1 MSAAV
6 DSTLLSFARQGGLP
20 PFAAVTDDADIDGA
34 IDVLLKELGE
44 GVAALEASLASSGP
58 REHDGAYDAVVETVA
73 TLTEPI
79 ERVWGLVSHLM
90 GVRNT
95 PSLRAAQE
103 RAQPKVVAAM
113 MALAQSEAITKALQH
128 IAESSAFSSLSPTR
142 QRIIEAKLKDARLS
156 GFGLEGEKKARFNA
170 LQTELSEL
178 ATRFSNNV
186 LDATK
191 AWSLLLRDHADVD
204 GTPASWRAM
213 AAAAAREHAGDAG
226 ADKADAAAA
235 TADKGPWRLSLDFPS
250 FQPFMRSCTNRALRE
265 KAYKAFLARAS
276 ELDGGTHDN
285 RPLIGRIL
293 ALRHEKAQL
302 LGFAGFAELS
312 LAQKMAP
319 STDAVHALLEE
330 LRAVSLP
337 VAKAELKELSDLAGF
352 DVKQWDV
359 EFYAEKLREARYAF
373 SEEELRQYLP
383 YPSVLQGLF
392 SVVKRLFDVDV
403 VVDDNV
409 AGWNDDVRY
418 YRVSRD
424 GTDVAAF
431 FLDPYARP
439 ANKRGG
445 AWMDDCVTR
454 RRLPDGT
461 LRLPVAYLV
470 CNQPAPVEGKPSLLP
485 FRDVETLF
493 HEFGHGLQHMLSTVD
508 DVDASGIRGVEWDA
522 VELPSQF
529 MENWCTDRETLLSFA
544 KHTDTGEP
552 LPDALFEKVKAAK
565 TFRAASIMMRQLM
578 FATVDLALHDGPLG
592 DKSAPD
598 VQREIA
604 ATNSVLPMLD
614 EDRFLCSFSHIFAG
628 GYAAGYY
635 SYKWAEVL
643 SADAFGAFE
652 DAGLDDDAAV
662 RATGARFR
670 DTVLALGG
678 GVHPG
683 EVFRRFRGRDPSTA
697 ALLRHAGLVTAQ

>member
-1 MSAAV
+1 MSAA
-6 DSTLLSFARQGGLP
+6 SLSPLLAFARDGGLP
-20 PFAAVTDDADIDGA
+20 PFGAVSDDANIDGV
-34 IDVLLKELGE
+34 IDTLLGELKEGF
-44 GVAALEASLASSGP
+44 AALEAAVANDPG
-58 REHDGAYDAVVETVA
+58 DNAYDAVVETLA
-73 TLTEPI
+73 TLTEPM

-90 GVRNT
+90 GVRNA
-95 PSLRAAQE
+95 PALRAAQE
-103 RAQPKVVAAM
+103 RNQPKVIAAM
-113 MALAQSEAITKALQH
+113 MALAQSEPVTTALQR
-128 IAESSAFSSLSPTR
+128 IADSKAFASLSPTR
-142 QRIIEAKLKDARLS
+142 QRIVEAKLKDARLS
-156 GFGLEGEKKARFNA
+156 GFGLEGAQKERFNA

-178 ATRFSNNV
+178 STKFSNNV

-191 AWSLLLRDHADVD
+191 AWSLMLRDAADVD
-204 GTPASWRAM
+204 GTPQSWRAM
-213 AAAAAREHAGDAG
+213 AAAAARDAG
-226 ADKADAAAA
+226 EEGASADA
-235 TADKGPWRLSLDFPS
+235 GPWRLSLDFPS
-250 FQPFMRSCTNRALRE
+250 FQPFMRYCTNRQRRE
-265 KAYKAFLARAS
+265 EAYKAYLARAS
-276 ELDGGTHDN
+276 ELDGGAHDN

-293 ALRHEKAQL
+293 ALRQEKAQL
-302 LGFAGFAELS
+302 LGFQSFAELS

-319 STDAVHALLEE
+319 SADAVHALLGE
-330 LRAVSLP
+330 LRQVSLP
-337 VAKAELKELSDLAGF
+337 VAREELAELSKLAGF
-352 DVKQWDV
+352 DVKHWDV

-383 YPSVLQGLF
+383 FPSVLQGLF
-392 SVVKRLFDVDV
+392 ALIGRLFDVEIRA
-403 VVDDNV
+403 DDSV
-409 AGWNDDVRY
+409 AGWESDVAF
-418 YRVSRD
+418 YRVSR
-424 GTDVAAF
+424 GGHGVAAF

-439 ANKRGG
+439 KNKRGG

-470 CNQPAPVEGKPSLLP
+470 CNQPPPVDGTPSLLP

-493 HEFGHGLQHMLSTVD
+493 HEFGHGLQHMLSTVE

-529 MENWCTDRETLLSFA
+529 MENWCTDRATLLSFA
-544 KHTDTGEP
+544 KHVDTGEA
-552 LPDALFEKVKAAK
+552 LPDVLFDKIKAAK
-565 TFRAASIMMRQLM
+565 TFRAASMMLRQLM
-578 FATVDLALHDGPLG
+578 FATVDLAVHEGPLG
-592 DKSAPD
+592 NRSVFD
-598 VQREIA
+598 VQRHVAE
-604 ATNSVLPMLD
+604 TNSVLPVLD

-652 DAGLDDDAAV
+652 DAGLDDDDAV

-678 GVHPG
+678 GVHPS

-697 ALLRHAGLVTAQ
+697 ALLRHAGLASA